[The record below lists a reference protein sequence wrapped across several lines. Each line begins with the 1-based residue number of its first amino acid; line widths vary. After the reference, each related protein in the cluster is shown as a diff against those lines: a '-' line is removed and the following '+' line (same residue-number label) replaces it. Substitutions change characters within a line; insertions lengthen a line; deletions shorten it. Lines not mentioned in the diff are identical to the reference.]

1 MTSTVKMSSVEVSQP
16 KVSPGEMSSSNMF
29 VIGSWDE
36 PEFGDSLESLSL
48 SDSPEDLSDVE
59 DSSVKSPSLSFDY
72 GQNSTVSFKS
82 GPMYASSFKSRPMYA
97 SSFKPGFFKSRPMH
111 ASTPKSSPVSVRSP
125 KPEQVSTPS
134 SIDSSCDKYS
144 SFSEMK
150 RDLTD
155 REIYKEFRS
164 MSRKTYMNSDE
175 SLYGSSPPGIKSSL
189 MFQKPSCDVP
199 RNTSFPESLCS
210 VVSTTSA
217 ACDSGFDSDTSCL
230 NEPIQF
236 PTKSESVFVPS
247 SDRFLCES
255 DSSSKEYET
264 FQEMTEK
271 LSDVEIHQEF
281 LKLSRKSWHHDSGIL
296 ASSPK

>member
-16 KVSPGEMSSSNMF
+16 KVSPGEISSLNMF

-36 PEFGDSLESLSL
+36 LEFENSLESLSL

-59 DSSVKSPSLSFDY
+59 DSSIKSPSLSFDY
-72 GQNSTVSFKS
+72 GQNSTMSFKS
-82 GPMYASSFKSRPMYA
+82 GPMYASSFKPG
-97 SSFKPGFFKSRPMH
+97 SFETGHVAF
-111 ASTPKSSPVSVRSP
+111 KSSPVSVRPS
-125 KPEQVSTPS
+125 KPDLVLTPTS
-134 SIDSSCDKYS
+134 QDSSCDRYS

-155 REIYKEFRS
+155 KEIYKEFRS
-164 MSRKTYMNSDE
+164 MSRKTYMSSDE
-175 SLYGSSPPGIKSSL
+175 SLYGSSPPGTKSPL
-189 MFQKPSCDVP
+189 MFHKPSCAVT
-199 RNTSFPESLCS
+199 RNISFPESLCS
-210 VVSTTSA
+210 VGSSTSA
-217 ACDSGFDSDTSCL
+217 ASDSGFDSDTSCL
-230 NEPIQF
+230 TELKF
-236 PTKSESVFVPS
+236 PKKSESVFVPS

-281 LKLSRKSWHHDSGIL
+281 LKLSRKSWHHDSGIF
-296 ASSPK
+296 ASSPN

>member
-16 KVSPGEMSSSNMF
+16 KVSPGDTFCSNMF

-59 DSSVKSPSLSFDY
+59 DSCVKSPSLSFDY

-82 GPMYASSFKSRPMYA
+82 GPMYASSFKPG
-97 SSFKPGFFKSRPMH
+97 SFENGH
-111 ASTPKSSPVSVRSP
+111 VASTFKSSPITVRSS
-125 KPEQVSTPS
+125 KPGPVSTPT
-134 SIDSSCDKYS
+134 SIDSSCDRYS
-144 SFSEMK
+144 SFSDMK

-155 REIYKEFRS
+155 KEIYKEFRS
-164 MSRKTYMNSDE
+164 MSRKTYMSSDE
-175 SLYGSSPPGIKSSL
+175 SLYGSSPPGNKSPL
-189 MFQKPSCDVP
+189 MFRKPSCDVP

-210 VVSTTSA
+210 VASTTSA

-236 PTKSESVFVPS
+236 PKKSEPVFVSS
-247 SDRFLCES
+247 SDRFLCET

-281 LKLSRKSWHHDSGIL
+281 LKLSRKSWHHDSGIF
-296 ASSPK
+296 ASSPN

>member
-1 MTSTVKMSSVEVSQP
+1 MTSTVKMLSVEVSQP

-36 PEFGDSLESLSL
+36 PEFGDSFESLSL

-59 DSSVKSPSLSFDY
+59 DSSVKSPSLSFEY

-82 GPMYASSFKSRPMYA
+82 GPMYASSFKSRPM
-97 SSFKPGFFKSRPMH
+97 H
-111 ASTPKSSPVSVRSP
+111 ASTPKSSPVSVRSS
-125 KPEQVSTPS
+125 KPGLISTPTS
-134 SIDSSCDKYS
+134 QDSSCDRYA

-155 REIYKEFRS
+155 KEIYKEFRS
-164 MSRKTYMNSDE
+164 MSRKTYMSSDE
-175 SLYGSSPPGIKSSL
+175 SLYGSSPPGNKSSL
-189 MFQKPSCDVP
+189 MFHKPSCDVP

-210 VVSTTSA
+210 VASTTSA
-217 ACDSGFDSDTSCL
+217 ACDSGFDSDSSCL
-230 NEPIQF
+230 NEIIQF
-236 PTKSESVFVPS
+236 PKKSESVFVPS
-247 SDRFLCES
+247 SDRFLCKS

-281 LKLSRKSWHHDSGIL
+281 LKLSRKSWHHDSGIF

>member
-16 KVSPGEMSSSNMF
+16 KVSPGEMLPSSNMF

-36 PEFGDSLESLSL
+36 QEFGDSFESLSL

-59 DSSVKSPSLSFDY
+59 DSSVKSPSFSFDY

-82 GPMYASSFKSRPMYA
+82 GPKYASSFNSG
-97 SSFKPGFFKSRPMH
+97 SFEAGNL
-111 ASTPKSSPVSVRSP
+111 ASTYKSSPVPIRSS
-125 KPEQVSTPS
+125 KPNQVSTPS
-134 SIDSSCDKYS
+134 SIDSSCDRYA
-144 SFSEMK
+144 SFSDMK

-164 MSRKTYMNSDE
+164 MSRKTYMSSEE
-175 SLYGSSPPGIKSSL
+175 SLYGSSPPGTKSSL
-189 MFQKPSCDVP
+189 MFQKPSCDFP
-199 RNTSFPESLCS
+199 RNSSFPESLCS
-210 VVSTTSA
+210 VASTTSA

-236 PTKSESVFVPS
+236 PNKSESVFVLS
-247 SDRFLCES
+247 SDRFLCET

-264 FQEMTEK
+264 FQEMADK

-281 LKLSRKSWHHDSGIL
+281 LKLSRKSWHHDSGIF

>member
-16 KVSPGEMSSSNMF
+16 KVSPGEMSSSSNMF

-59 DSSVKSPSLSFDY
+59 DSSVKSPSLTFDY
-72 GQNSTVSFKS
+72 GQNSTASFKS
-82 GPMYASSFKSRPMYA
+82 GPMYASSFKT
-97 SSFKPGFFKSRPMH
+97 GH
-111 ASTPKSSPVSVRSP
+111 VASTFKSSPVSVRSS
-125 KPEQVSTPS
+125 KPDQVSTPS
-134 SIDSSCDKYS
+134 SIDSSCDRYS

-164 MSRKTYMNSDE
+164 MSRKTYMSSEEN
-175 SLYGSSPPGIKSSL
+175 LYGSSPPGTKSSL
-189 MFQKPSCDVP
+189 MFHKPNCDVP

-210 VVSTTSA
+210 VASTSSA

-236 PTKSESVFVPS
+236 PNKSESVFVSS
-247 SDRFLCES
+247 SDRFLCET

-281 LKLSRKSWHHDSGIL
+281 LKLSRKSWHHDSGIF
-296 ASSPK
+296 ASSPN

>member
-16 KVSPGEMSSSNMF
+16 RVRSREMSSLNMF

-36 PEFGDSLESLSL
+36 SELEDSLESFSL
-48 SDSPEDLSDVE
+48 SDSPEDFSDVE
-59 DSSVKSPSLSFDY
+59 DSSVKSPSLSSDY

-82 GPMYASSFKSRPMYA
+82 GPKYASSFKSG
-97 SSFKPGFFKSRPMH
+97 SFETRH
-111 ASTPKSSPVSVRSP
+111 VASTPKSSPVSVRSP
-125 KPEQVSTPS
+125 NPDQVSTPT
-134 SIDSSCDKYS
+134 SIDTSCDRYA

-155 REIYKEFRS
+155 KEIYKEFRS
-164 MSRKTYMNSDE
+164 MSRKTYMSSDE
-175 SLYGSSPPGIKSSL
+175 SLYGSSPPGNMSPL
-189 MFQKPSCDVP
+189 MFHKPSCDVP
-199 RNTSFPESLCS
+199 RNTSFAESLCS
-210 VVSTTSA
+210 VASTTSA

-236 PTKSESVFVPS
+236 PKKSEPVFVSS
-247 SDRFLCES
+247 SDRFLCET

-264 FQEMTEK
+264 FQEMTDK

-281 LKLSRKSWHHDSGIL
+281 LKLSRKSWHHDSGIF

>member
-1 MTSTVKMSSVEVSQP
+1 MMSTVKMSSIEVSQA
-16 KVSPGEMSSSNMF
+16 KVSPGELLSSSNMF

-36 PEFGDSLESLSL
+36 SEFENSLESLPL

-82 GPMYASSFKSRPMYA
+82 GPMYASSFKSG
-97 SSFKPGFFKSRPMH
+97 SFEAGNL
-111 ASTPKSSPVSVRSP
+111 ASTYKSSPMSIRSS
-125 KPEQVSTPS
+125 KPGLVSTPTS
-134 SIDSSCDKYS
+134 QDSSCDRYS
-144 SFSEMK
+144 SFSDMK
-150 RDLTD
+150 RDLSD
-155 REIYKEFRS
+155 KEIYKVFRS
-164 MSRKTYMNSDE
+164 MSRKTYMSSEE
-175 SLYGSSPPGIKSSL
+175 SLYGSSPPGYKSPL
-189 MFQKPSCDVP
+189 MFHKPRCDVP

-210 VVSTTSA
+210 VASTTSA

-236 PTKSESVFVPS
+236 PKKSEPVFVSS
-247 SDRFLCES
+247 SDRFLCET

-264 FQEMTEK
+264 FQEMTDK

-281 LKLSRKSWHHDSGIL
+281 LKLSRKSWHHDSGIF

>member
-36 PEFGDSLESLSL
+36 LEFGDSFESLSL

-59 DSSVKSPSLSFDY
+59 DSNVESPCFSFEY

-82 GPMYASSFKSRPMYA
+82 GPMYASSFKT
-97 SSFKPGFFKSRPMH
+97 GH
-111 ASTPKSSPVSVRSP
+111 VASTFKSSPVSVRSS
-125 KPEQVSTPS
+125 KPGPVSKPT
-134 SIDSSCDKYS
+134 SIDSSCDRYS
-144 SFSEMK
+144 SFSDMK
-150 RDLTD
+150 RDLSD
-155 REIYKEFRS
+155 EEIYKEFRS
-164 MSRKTYMNSDE
+164 MSRKTYMSSEE
-175 SLYGSSPPGIKSSL
+175 SLYGSSPPGNKSL
-189 MFQKPSCDVP
+189 MFHKPSCDVP

-210 VVSTTSA
+210 VASTTSA

-236 PTKSESVFVPS
+236 PKKSEPVFVSS
-247 SDRFLCES
+247 SDRFLCET

-264 FQEMTEK
+264 FQEMTDK

-281 LKLSRKSWHHDSGIL
+281 LKLSRKSWHHDSGIF

>member
-1 MTSTVKMSSVEVSQP
+1 MTSTVEMSPIEVSQL
-16 KVSPGEMSSSNMF
+16 KVPSCSNMF

-48 SDSPEDLSDVE
+48 SDSPEGLSDDE

-82 GPMYASSFKSRPMYA
+82 GIMYASS
-97 SSFKPGFFKSRPMH
+97 FKSRPMH
-111 ASTPKSSPVSVRSP
+111 ASTPKSSPVSVRSS
-125 KPEQVSTPS
+125 KPDQVSTPT
-134 SIDSSCDKYS
+134 SIDTSCDRYS

-155 REIYKEFRS
+155 EEIYKEFRS
-164 MSRKTYMNSDE
+164 MSRKTYMSSDE
-175 SLYGSSPPGIKSSL
+175 SLYGSSPPGTKSPL
-189 MFQKPSCDVP
+189 MFHKQNYEFP

-210 VVSTTSA
+210 VGSTTSA
-217 ACDSGFDSDTSCL
+217 ACDSGFNSDTSCL

-236 PTKSESVFVPS
+236 PNKSESVFVPS

-281 LKLSRKSWHHDSGIL
+281 LKLSRKSWHHDSGIF

>member
-1 MTSTVKMSSVEVSQP
+1 MTSTVKMLSVEVSQP

-36 PEFGDSLESLSL
+36 PEFGDSFESLSL

-59 DSSVKSPSLSFDY
+59 DSSVKSPSLSFEY

-82 GPMYASSFKSRPMYA
+82 GPMYASSFK
-97 SSFKPGFFKSRPMH
+97 PGSLKNGHMAQTF
-111 ASTPKSSPVSVRSP
+111 KSSPMSVRSS
-125 KPEQVSTPS
+125 KTDLVSTPS
-134 SIDSSCDKYS
+134 SQDSSCDRYS

-155 REIYKEFRS
+155 KEIYKEFRS
-164 MSRKTYMNSDE
+164 MSRKTYMSSDE
-175 SLYGSSPPGIKSSL
+175 SLYGSSPPGNKSPL
-189 MFQKPSCDVP
+189 MFHKPSCDVP

-210 VVSTTSA
+210 VASTTSA

-236 PTKSESVFVPS
+236 PKKSESVFVPS

-264 FQEMTEK
+264 FQEMTDK

-281 LKLSRKSWHHDSGIL
+281 LKLSRKSWHHDSGIF

>member
-1 MTSTVKMSSVEVSQP
+1 MMSTVKMSSIEVSQA
-16 KVSPGEMSSSNMF
+16 KVSPGELLSSSNMF

-36 PEFGDSLESLSL
+36 SEFENSLESLPL

-82 GPMYASSFKSRPMYA
+82 GPMYASSLKSG
-97 SSFKPGFFKSRPMH
+97 SFETGHVAGTF
-111 ASTPKSSPVSVRSP
+111 KSSPVSVRSS
-125 KPEQVSTPS
+125 KPGLISTPS
-134 SIDSSCDKYS
+134 SIDSSCDRYA
-144 SFSEMK
+144 SFADMK

-155 REIYKEFRS
+155 KEIYKEFRS
-164 MSRKTYMNSDE
+164 MSRKTYMSSQE
-175 SLYGSSPPGIKSSL
+175 SLYGSSPPGTKSSL
-189 MFQKPSCDVP
+189 MFHKPSCDVP
-199 RNTSFPESLCS
+199 RNTTFPESLCS
-210 VVSTTSA
+210 VASTTSA

-236 PTKSESVFVPS
+236 PKKSESVFVPS

-264 FQEMTEK
+264 FQEMTDK

-281 LKLSRKSWHHDSGIL
+281 LKLSRKSWHHDSGIF